1 MLLARLS
8 FVVLGAASVA
18 IAHVVGEKRASES
31 LLHTPGHWI
40 AAWTAMPQ
48 LTESANLPNPPF
60 NTTGR
65 VFNNTTIRQT
75 IRVTATSPHI
85 RLRISN
91 AFGTTNLPITQ
102 ATIAR
107 PLGGATGTSAID
119 TRTVKQLTFSGSPS
133 FTIPNGAI
141 VVSDPIDFEVTA
153 GTDLSISLFLA
164 SGQVSNDIT
173 SHPGSRTT
181 IWMTF
186 GNQVSAANLTGPDL
200 QNVAHWYFISTLDAW
215 VPKTERTVAFVGD
228 SITDGRGSDTDKN
241 NRWPDLL
248 WNRIHASWDPSL
260 NTLAFANQ
268 AAGGNRILADGL
280 GPNALG
286 RFDRDVLSQPGIS
299 YVVVFEGVND
309 IGTAAATTA
318 AQQAIGDQ
326 VIAAYKQFIVR
337 AHAAQLP
344 IFAATITPFS
354 APGFNTAIQAYSSPI
369 REATRQR
376 VNTFIRT
383 SGLFDG
389 VIDFDAVVRNSTV
402 PSQLRDDF
410 NSGDFLHPNVAGY
423 TAMANAFPVNLFKQ
437 FQNGVDGWA

>member
-1 MLLARLS
+1 
-8 FVVLGAASVA
+8 
-18 IAHVVGEKRASES
+18 
-31 LLHTPGHWI
+31 
-40 AAWTAMPQ
+40 MPQ

-65 VFNNTTIRQT
+65 VFNNSTIRQT
-75 IRVTATSPHI
+75 IHVTATSSRI

-91 AFGTTNLPITQ
+91 AFGTTNLPIT
-102 ATIAR
+102 AASIAR
-107 PLGGATGTSAID
+107 PFNGLPGIPAID
-119 TRTVKQLTFSGSPS
+119 PKTVKSLTFSGSPS
-133 FTIPNGAI
+133 FSIPNGAL
-141 VVSDPIDFEVTA
+141 VVSDPVDFDVQA
-153 GTDLSISLFLA
+153 GTELSISLFLE
-164 SGQVSNDIT
+164 SGQVTNDIT

-181 IWMTF
+181 SWFTF
-186 GNQVSAANLTGPDL
+186 GDQVSATNLTGPAL
-200 QNVAHWYFISTLDAW
+200 QNVAHWFFISTLDAW
-215 VPKTERTVAFVGD
+215 VPTSERTVAFVGD

-248 WNRIHASWDPSL
+248 FNRVHASRDAAL

-286 RFDRDVLSQPGIS
+286 RFDRDILAQPGVN

-309 IGTAAATTA
+309 IGVAAPTTA

-326 VIAAYKQFIVR
+326 VIGALKQFIVR
-337 AHAAQLP
+337 AHAAGLP
-344 IFAATITPFS
+344 IFGATITPFS
-354 APGFNTAIQAYSSPI
+354 APGFNAAIQAYSSPI

-376 VNTFIRT
+376 VNDWIKT
-383 SGLFDG
+383 SGAFDG
-389 VIDFDAVVRNSTV
+389 VIDFDAVVRNASA

-423 TAMANAFPVNLFKQ
+423 TAMANAFPIELFKE
-437 FQNGVDGWA
+437 FQGGVDGWA